1 MSTMKFIILPFLC
14 ATIFSFAQVSI
25 GHTTLTFNDP
35 SRTGGF
41 GSGGGSGRQIQ
52 TEIYY
57 PATSTGTSTPVANG
71 TFPIIV
77 FGHGFAM
84 SWDAYN
90 DIWEHYVPRGFIL
103 AFVRTEGSL
112 IPSPSHGDFGLDL
125 SLVAQK
131 MLELQTTS
139 SLFQNHIYP
148 KVGIM
153 GHSMGGGACFL
164 AASNNTNI
172 HALIGLAPAETTPSA
187 IAVAPNVLVPSLVFS
202 GSSDGVT
209 PPAQNH
215 IPMFDGIAS
224 TCKTFV
230 SITGGGHCYFANAN
244 FNCDFGES
252 TSSTGIS
259 ITRAQQQAAT
269 FSVLDPWLDY
279 MLKDICIAYEAF
291 ELSVSNSPGIVGQTT
306 CPSIPTV
313 DISQNG
319 SVISTSTIG
328 SSYQW
333 FLNNVAIP
341 GAFANY
347 YDMGLNPSG
356 VYNVQVTFPFGC
368 GISPNINIV
377 GLTNPLM
384 EVVSVQPNPCRDVLS
399 ISNTSHAEMDGTLL
413 SLTGQ
418 IVQKI
423 NIHPGEV
430 KLDVSHLKQ
439 GIYMLKLEQNQHV
452 FIQKCVVGY

>member
-1 MSTMKFIILPFLC
+1 MKGILCCLLLLASHAFGQ
-14 ATIFSFAQVSI
+14 FAI

-57 PATSTGTSTPVANG
+57 PSTSAGTSTPVVTG
-71 TFPIIV
+71 GFPVIV

-90 DIWEHYVPRGFIL
+90 DIWEHYVPRGYIL

-125 SLVAQK
+125 ALVAQK

-139 SLFQNHIYP
+139 TLFQNHIAP

-153 GHSMGGGACFL
+153 GHSMGGGASFL

-187 IAVAPNVLVPSLVFS
+187 IAVAPNVLVPSIVFS

-215 IPMFDGIAS
+215 IPMFDGMTS
-224 TCKTFV
+224 TCKSFV

-259 ITRAQQQAAT
+259 ISRAQQQAAT
-269 FSVLDPWLDY
+269 FAVLDPWLDY
-279 MLKDICIAYEAF
+279 MLKDICLAYSSFQLAIA
-291 ELSVSNSPGIVGQTT
+291 NSPGIVGQTT

-319 SVISTSTIG
+319 SILSTTTVG

-333 FLNNVAIP
+333 FLNNVPIP
-341 GAFANY
+341 GAIADY

-356 VYNVQVTFPFGC
+356 VYNVQVTFPYGC
-368 GISPNINIV
+368 GVSPNINVV
-377 GLTNPLM
+377 GLKNPLM
-384 EVVSVQPNPCRDVLS
+384 DLISFQPNPCQDQLS
-399 ISNTSHAEMDGTLL
+399 IFNDSGASIHCTIQSA
-413 SLTGQ
+413 TGQ
-418 IVQKI
+418 IIFKTELKNTVNAIDVQRFA
-423 NIHPGEV
+423 
-430 KLDVSHLKQ
+430 Q
-439 GIYMLKLEQNQHV
+439 GMYLLTFEQNGYI
-452 FIQKCVVGY
+452 FTQKCMIGY

>member
-1 MSTMKFIILPFLC
+1 MKCFLFLLL
-14 ATIFSFAQVSI
+14 IFCSMGVFSQSPI

-35 SRTGGF
+35 NRTGGF

-57 PATSTGTSTPVANG
+57 PASSTGTNTPVANG
-71 TFPIIV
+71 AFPVIV

-90 DIWEHYVPRGFIL
+90 DIWEHLVPRGYIM

-139 SLFQNHIYP
+139 TLFQNHIYP
-148 KVGIM
+148 KVGVM
-153 GHSMGGGACFL
+153 GHSMGGGASFL
-164 AASNNTNI
+164 AASNNSNI
-172 HALIGLAPAETTPSA
+172 QALIGLAPAETTPSA
-187 IAVAPNVLVPSLVFS
+187 IAVAPNVLVPSIVFS

-215 IPMFDGIAS
+215 IPMFDGITS
-224 TCKTFV
+224 MCKSFV

-259 ITRAQQQAAT
+259 ISRTQQQTTT
-269 FSVLDPWLDY
+269 FILLDPWLDFH
-279 MLKDICIAYEAF
+279 LKDNCSAYELFQTA
-291 ELSVSNSPGIVGQTT
+291 LTSTTGINGQTT
-306 CPSIPTV
+306 CPVVPNV
-313 DISQNG
+313 VISQNG
-319 SVISTSTIG
+319 TILSTSTAG

-333 FLNNVAIP
+333 YLNGVAIP
-341 GAFANY
+341 GAIADY
-347 YDMGLNPSG
+347 YDMGLQPGG
-356 VYNVQVTFPFGC
+356 VYQVQVTFPYGC
-368 GISPNINIV
+368 GLSPNINV
-377 GLTNPLM
+377 AGLENLNGNDL
-384 EVVSVQPNPCRDVLS
+384 EISPNPAKDFMHIDQSNPTEIHVTIFDISGQKLGTFKLS
-399 ISNTSHAEMDGTLL
+399 ETNNVI
-413 SLTGQ
+413 
-418 IVQKI
+418 
-423 NIHPGEV
+423 
-430 KLDVSHLKQ
+430 DVSAFHSGL
-439 GIYMLKLEQNQHV
+439 YWLKLERSGTTYMK
-452 FIQKCVVGY
+452 KCVIE